1 MNPSL
6 TFSASGLDRKGEG
19 LRRLTERLTVITTG
33 KEVCPSVIK
42 GLTFYRMDAPGLP
55 DYCVYE
61 PCVALIIQGTKHTVF
76 GTEEVVSEPGSFFVT
91 SIDIPTTAKVIRAS
105 AERPYLSIVLKLDMA
120 LLHDIV
126 QSVPEVD
133 STIPTRCYAAGE
145 ATDELID
152 VFGRLVALLDRPQ
165 EIALMADLV
174 KREVCLRLLLSDAG
188 YWLRWIVREGYR
200 SRGIVRAIDW
210 LKRNYAEPLRIAEL
224 AGMAGMASS
233 TLHHNFRQL
242 TGTSPLQYQK
252 TLRLHAARSLMLT
265 ERLDANTAGLRV
277 GYESVSQFSREYARR
292 FGAPPSRDIRQ
303 ARQFGDQPAPV

>member
-1 MNPSL
+1 M
-6 TFSASGLDRKGEG
+6 
-19 LRRLTERLTVITTG
+19 
-33 KEVCPSVIK
+33 IK

-91 SIDIPTTAKVIRAS
+91 SIDIPTTAKVMRAS
-105 AERPYLSIVLKLDMA
+105 VERPYLSIVLKLDMA

-165 EIALMADLV
+165 EIAL
-174 KREVCLRLLLSDAG
+174 
-188 YWLRWIVREGYR
+188 
-200 SRGIVRAIDW
+200 
-210 LKRNYAEPLRIAEL
+210 
-224 AGMAGMASS
+224 
-233 TLHHNFRQL
+233 
-242 TGTSPLQYQK
+242 
-252 TLRLHAARSLMLT
+252 
-265 ERLDANTAGLRV
+265 
-277 GYESVSQFSREYARR
+277 
-292 FGAPPSRDIRQ
+292 
-303 ARQFGDQPAPV
+303 